1 MNTVNPDHFRDAMS
15 ATATGVTVITTDGE
29 SGRAGVTV
37 STLCSLSLEPP
48 SVILCIH
55 RDSRALGPILENGVF
70 SANVLAESQERVADS
85 FAGRIPEFREDR
97 FAAGEWETMT
107 TGAPMLRGAVCA
119 FDCKVAEVFE
129 FGSHRIIAGIVVGL
143 TQTPDLPL
151 VHAQRSYQRLKA
163 A

>member
-1 MNTVNPDHFRDAMS
+1 MKTVDAEEFRNAMS
-15 ATATGVTVITTDGE
+15 ATATGVTVITTDGTA
-29 SGRAGVTV
+29 GRAGVTV

-70 SANVLAESQERVADS
+70 AANVLAEGQERVADS
-85 FAGRIPEFREDR
+85 FAGRIPELRDNR
-97 FAAGEWETMT
+97 FAAGSWDVMT
-107 TGAPMLRGAVCA
+107 TDAPMLQGAGCA
-119 FDCKVAEVFE
+119 FDCKIAEVFE

-143 TQTPDLPL
+143 AQNPALPL
-151 VHAQRSYQRLKA
+151 VHAQRAYQRLKA